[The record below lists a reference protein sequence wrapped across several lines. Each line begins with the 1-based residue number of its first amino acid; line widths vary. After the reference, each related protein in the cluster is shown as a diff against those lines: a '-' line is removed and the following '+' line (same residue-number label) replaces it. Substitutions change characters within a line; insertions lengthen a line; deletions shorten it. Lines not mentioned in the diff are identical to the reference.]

1 MYQHDNCKMSQYR
14 SFPFSIKVKQKKNGL
29 TLQYRK
35 SMVNFSFMPVSKAKF
50 VKNERLA
57 TVMSEQG
64 DKWGLLSMD
73 KSHRMML

>member
-1 MYQHDNCKMSQYR
+1 
-14 SFPFSIKVKQKKNGL
+14 
-29 TLQYRK
+29 
-35 SMVNFSFMPVSKAKF
+35 MVNFSFMPVSKAKF